1 MKPKIIDEKRYKK
14 ISRKDIQNKNYTKK
28 NSKNY
33 SKKYKK
39 SKNSKLNKISNVNKT
54 YKNSNLNNKNISKE
68 KVKKQIYIPKTFKIF
83 VVVLVIGLIGY
94 ISKIVINFDS
104 STLKNVFSNND
115 IKNVD
120 YEKNYSFK
128 IGISKLDTTDKYK
141 TNNIVLNE
149 LYKLSSI
156 KMLDVKTD
164 YSIEYIALESVE
176 KVSDTVY
183 LANLNK
189 LYDITA
195 NDIKNEINK
204 IVESGNTN
212 IYYDFAFNIND
223 VEQIDDTKIKFTLK
237 NKNSYFVYT
246 LVFPINKDVKNL
258 TFKISDSSSS
268 SINFIRNND
277 LDNISSINFKS
288 YESTDDMVTDF
299 RNDKID
305 MFFASSDSI
314 MTLIGKHDY
323 NVKKYR
329 DGQCLFLFGNKNS
342 NKYSIKEVRQAITF
356 SLNRDEIINEVSNST
371 FYDKIDIPYIY
382 SDIKYRYDVY
392 GADNVLLSNGWT
404 KTSGIY
410 GKNVNGSYVSLTLKL
425 LVNVNDTNKVK
436 VAEKIKEQVEKNG
449 IRINVEKLTL
459 EQISEKIAQNDFD
472 LVLADVYI
480 NNYPDIS
487 FLNQY
492 VNIND
497 TVNKKIIQLE
507 NSTPE
512 NIEKNILDLQNT
524 IYEEVCVIG
533 IMARN
538 TNIVYQKD
546 IQGIE
551 DTNYMKIFNDFSSI
565 VKVKEE

>member
-268 SINFIRNND
+268 SINFIRNNN
-277 LDNISSINFKS
+277 LYK
-288 YESTDDMVTDF
+288 
-299 RNDKID
+299 RN
-305 MFFASSDSI
+305 
-314 MTLIGKHDY
+314 
-323 NVKKYR
+323 
-329 DGQCLFLFGNKNS
+329 
-342 NKYSIKEVRQAITF
+342 KEWRKRI
-356 SLNRDEIINEVSNST
+356 R
-371 FYDKIDIPYIY
+371 
-382 SDIKYRYDVY
+382 RC
-392 GADNVLLSNGWT
+392 T
-404 KTSGIY
+404 KR
-410 GKNVNGSYVSLTLKL
+410 V
-425 LVNVNDTNKVK
+425 
-436 VAEKIKEQVEKNG
+436 
-449 IRINVEKLTL
+449 
-459 EQISEKIAQNDFD
+459 
-472 LVLADVYI
+472 
-480 NNYPDIS
+480 
-487 FLNQY
+487 
-492 VNIND
+492 
-497 TVNKKIIQLE
+497 
-507 NSTPE
+507 
-512 NIEKNILDLQNT
+512 
-524 IYEEVCVIG
+524 
-533 IMARN
+533 
-538 TNIVYQKD
+538 
-546 IQGIE
+546 
-551 DTNYMKIFNDFSSI
+551 
-565 VKVKEE
+565 

>member
-237 NKNSYFVYT
+237 NKN
-246 LVFPINKDVKNL
+246 
-258 TFKISDSSSS
+258 
-268 SINFIRNND
+268 
-277 LDNISSINFKS
+277 
-288 YESTDDMVTDF
+288 
-299 RNDKID
+299 
-305 MFFASSDSI
+305 
-314 MTLIGKHDY
+314 
-323 NVKKYR
+323 
-329 DGQCLFLFGNKNS
+329 
-342 NKYSIKEVRQAITF
+342 
-356 SLNRDEIINEVSNST
+356 
-371 FYDKIDIPYIY
+371 
-382 SDIKYRYDVY
+382 
-392 GADNVLLSNGWT
+392 
-404 KTSGIY
+404 
-410 GKNVNGSYVSLTLKL
+410 
-425 LVNVNDTNKVK
+425 
-436 VAEKIKEQVEKNG
+436 
-449 IRINVEKLTL
+449 
-459 EQISEKIAQNDFD
+459 
-472 LVLADVYI
+472 
-480 NNYPDIS
+480 
-487 FLNQY
+487 
-492 VNIND
+492 
-497 TVNKKIIQLE
+497 
-507 NSTPE
+507 
-512 NIEKNILDLQNT
+512 
-524 IYEEVCVIG
+524 
-533 IMARN
+533 
-538 TNIVYQKD
+538 
-546 IQGIE
+546 
-551 DTNYMKIFNDFSSI
+551 
-565 VKVKEE
+565 